1 MDGTTREIIVRMQ
14 QGDEDAFSRLFRMYS
29 GRVLRMAYLI
39 SGNYADSEDIVQ
51 ETFVKCFTYRA
62 RLKDPNKFEPWLY
75 QIMTRTAWRVAG
87 KSRREQPSEEIGRI
101 QDEMAGEFS
110 SPLENVLSSEERER
124 LWRAV
129 ESLEIR
135 QRTAVVLYYYNQMST
150 REIAKVMGCLEGTVK
165 SRLFQARKLLRK
177 RLEAEDGE
185 RGKCY
190 EQKLG

>member
-62 RLKDPNKFEPWLY
+62 RLKDPDKFEPWLY

-101 QDEMAGEFS
+101 QGEMAGEFS

-165 SRLFQARKLLRK
+165 SRLFTARRNLRKLLDEGEKEALYEK
-177 RLEAEDGE
+177 RTV
-185 RGKCY
+185 
-190 EQKLG
+190 

>member
-62 RLKDPNKFEPWLY
+62 RLKDPDKFEPWLY

-101 QDEMAGEFS
+101 QDEMVGEFS

-135 QRTAVVLYYYNQMST
+135 QRTAVVLYYYNDMST
-150 REIAKVMGCLEGTVK
+150 REIAGVMGCMEGTVK
-165 SRLFQARKLLRK
+165 SRLHTARQKLKAVL
-177 RLEAEDGE
+177 AEDGPL
-185 RGKCY
+185 GK
-190 EQKLG
+190 EAAL

>member
-1 MDGTTREIIVRMQ
+1 MERETEELVRRMKE
-14 QGDEDAFSRLFRMYS
+14 GDQEAFDQLVRYYYEKT
-29 GRVLRMAYLI
+29 LRMAYLI

-150 REIAKVMGCLEGTVK
+150 REIAKAMGCLEGTVK
-165 SRLFQARKLLRK
+165 SRLFTARRNLRKLLDEGEKEALYEK
-177 RLEAEDGE
+177 RTV
-185 RGKCY
+185 
-190 EQKLG
+190 

>member
-110 SPLENVLSSEERER
+110 SPLENVLSSEEGER

-135 QRTAVVLYYYNQMST
+135 QRTAVVLYYYYQMST
-150 REIAKVMGCLEGTVK
+150 REIAKAMGCLEGTVK
-165 SRLFQARKLLRK
+165 SRLFTARRNLRKLLDEGEKEALYEK
-177 RLEAEDGE
+177 RTV
-185 RGKCY
+185 
-190 EQKLG
+190 

>member
-165 SRLFQARKLLRK
+165 SRLFTARRNLRKLLDEGEKEALYEK
-177 RLEAEDGE
+177 RTV
-185 RGKCY
+185 
-190 EQKLG
+190 

>member
-62 RLKDPNKFEPWLY
+62 RLKDPDKFEPWLY

-165 SRLFQARKLLRK
+165 SRLFTARRNLRKLLDEGEKEALYEK
-177 RLEAEDGE
+177 RTV
-185 RGKCY
+185 
-190 EQKLG
+190 

>member
-62 RLKDPNKFEPWLY
+62 RLKDPDKFEPWLY

-110 SPLENVLSSEERER
+110 SPLENVLSSEEGER

-135 QRTAVVLYYYNQMST
+135 QRPAVVLYYYTQMST
-150 REIAKVMGCLEGTVK
+150 REIAKAMGCLEGTGK
-165 SRLFQARKLLRK
+165 SRLFTARRNLRKLLDEGEKEALYEK
-177 RLEAEDGE
+177 RTV
-185 RGKCY
+185 
-190 EQKLG
+190 

>member
-62 RLKDPNKFEPWLY
+62 RLKDPDKFEPWLY

-110 SPLENVLSSEERER
+110 SPLENVLSSEEREW

-135 QRTAVVLYYYNQMST
+135 QRTAVVLYYYEELSVAET
-150 REIAKVMGCLEGTVK
+150 AKTLGVAQGTVK
-165 SRLFQARKLLRK
+165 SRLSRARERLRELLN
-177 RLEAEDGE
+177 EEE
-185 RGKCY
+185 S
-190 EQKLG
+190 

>member
-62 RLKDPNKFEPWLY
+62 RLKDPDKFEPWLY

-110 SPLENVLSSEERER
+110 SPLENVLSS
-124 LWRAV
+124 
-129 ESLEIR
+129 
-135 QRTAVVLYYYNQMST
+135 
-150 REIAKVMGCLEGTVK
+150 
-165 SRLFQARKLLRK
+165 
-177 RLEAEDGE
+177 
-185 RGKCY
+185 
-190 EQKLG
+190 

>member
-62 RLKDPNKFEPWLY
+62 RLKDPDKFEPWLY

-87 KSRREQPSEEIGRI
+87 KSRREQPSEEIGRT
-101 QDEMAGEFS
+101 QGEMAGEFS
-110 SPLENVLSSEERER
+110 SPLENVLSSEEGER

-150 REIAKVMGCLEGTVK
+150 QEIAKAMGCLEGTVK
-165 SRLFQARKLLRK
+165 SRLFTARRNLRKLLDEGEKEALYEK
-177 RLEAEDGE
+177 RTV
-185 RGKCY
+185 
-190 EQKLG
+190 

>member
-62 RLKDPNKFEPWLY
+62 RLKDPDKFEPWLY

-110 SPLENVLSSEERER
+110 SPLENVLSSEEREW

-165 SRLFQARKLLRK
+165 SRLFTARRNLRKLLDEGEKEALYEK
-177 RLEAEDGE
+177 RTV
-185 RGKCY
+185 
-190 EQKLG
+190 

>member
-62 RLKDPNKFEPWLY
+62 RLKDPDKFEPWLY

-150 REIAKVMGCLEGTVK
+150 REIAKAMGCLEGTVK
-165 SRLFQARKLLRK
+165 SRLFTARRNLRKLLDEGEKEALYEK
-177 RLEAEDGE
+177 RTV
-185 RGKCY
+185 
-190 EQKLG
+190 

>member
-62 RLKDPNKFEPWLY
+62 RLKDPDKFEPWLY

-110 SPLENVLSSEERER
+110 SPLENVLSSEEGER

-165 SRLFQARKLLRK
+165 SRLFTARRNLRKLLDEGEKEALYEK
-177 RLEAEDGE
+177 RTV
-185 RGKCY
+185 
-190 EQKLG
+190 

>member
-1 MDGTTREIIVRMQ
+1 MKGNREFFEELYRSEYDNIKRYVRRMVTDGNGI
-14 QGDEDAFSRLFRMYS
+14 
-29 GRVLRMAYLI
+29 
-39 SGNYADSEDIVQ
+39 EDIVQ

-62 RLKDPNKFEPWLY
+62 RLKDPDKFEPWLY

-150 REIAKVMGCLEGTVK
+150 REIAKAMGCLEGTVK
-165 SRLFQARKLLRK
+165 SRLFTARRNLRKLLDEGEKEALYEK
-177 RLEAEDGE
+177 RTV
-185 RGKCY
+185 
-190 EQKLG
+190 